1 MLFNRIMVI
10 VLTALGAT
18 FFAKIIAKD
27 FEASGDGYDE
37 RQKMHRDKGYKYGFY
52 TLLLLIVIG
61 WFNAEDLST
70 LLSISMAAF
79 ILISGGLFATILY
92 WIWKDAYFLPKK
104 QHLLWGVLNFLSMSL
119 LQVANL
125 YRTYQYW
132 MEFGQGQS
140 FWEFSESSLTS
151 VLLLFYFLMFTFC
164 LLFKSGIENWRKKE

>member
-10 VLTALGAT
+10 VLIALGVA

-27 FEASGDGYDE
+27 FEALGDGYDE

-61 WFNAEDLST
+61 WSNADSLGS
-70 LLSISMAAF
+70 LMKPSLVAF
-79 ILISGGLFATILY
+79 ILISGGLFTTILY

-119 LQVANL
+119 LQVTNL

-140 FWEFSESSLTS
+140 FWEFSENALIS
-151 VLLLFYFLMFTFC
+151 VLLLFYFLMFTLC
-164 LLFKSGIENWRKKE
+164 LLFKAGIDKWGSSE